1 MTIFTNK
8 DFVHIMKISILN
20 RLIFIAVTIN
30 LNHFYNPATPHPSVM
45 FFHAIQSNIHLKP
58 EFQPH

>member
-8 DFVHIMKISILN
+8 DFVHIMKISIPN

-30 LNHFYNPATPHPSVM
+30 LNHFYNPTTPHP
-45 FFHAIQSNIHLKP
+45 FAIYVHVSQSNIHLKP